1 MSLEDLGNIG
11 ELVAAVAVVVSLIY
25 LAVQI
30 RQNTRWL
37 RASLADV
44 HFRGVADWLSNV
56 AANRDLGKTYFAGN
70 QRFEEL
76 SEDDQRQ
83 FLFLIL
89 SQFKTYE
96 RLHYQLCQGNV
107 DGELWN
113 RETAPLRLFI
123 HSSAFD
129 AWWTA
134 RRDWFHEDFQREIE
148 RLHDG
153 EAETP
158 SERLRK
164 AMATNSDT
172 AQGAIQPTAHNPGGR

>member
-11 ELVAAVAVVVSLIY
+11 ELIAAIGVIISLIY

-56 AANRDLGKTYFAGN
+56 ASNPELGNTYFAGN
-70 QRFEEL
+70 QHFEDL
-76 SEDDQRQ
+76 SDDNQRQ
-83 FLFLIL
+83 FLFLVL
-89 SQFKTYE
+89 SQFKTFE

-107 DGELWN
+107 EQDLWD

-123 HSSAFD
+123 QSPAFS

-134 RRDWFHEDFQREIE
+134 RRDWFQEDFQREVE
-148 RLHDG
+148 RLRG
-153 EAETP
+153 LETVTY
-158 SERLRK
+158 SEQLRK
-164 AMATNSDT
+164 AMA
-172 AQGAIQPTAHNPGGR
+172 AQPDAKTEG